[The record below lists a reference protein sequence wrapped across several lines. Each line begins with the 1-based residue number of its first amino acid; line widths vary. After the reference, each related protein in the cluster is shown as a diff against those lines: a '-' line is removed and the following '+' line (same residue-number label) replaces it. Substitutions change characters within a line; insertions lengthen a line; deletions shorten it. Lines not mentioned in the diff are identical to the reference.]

1 MFTSFYTIRE
11 ALPAR
16 TQRDAHKEE
25 RRKCGLPLRAHHTS
39 SVHARQP
46 HVRADPHGTVTDGF
60 RGAQHGSHARSPS
73 APSAPSA
80 RTHIQLARS
89 PHSSPGT
96 RHSRSLHYSPR
107 APCPLITH
115 KTSTRHGHTI
125 VPTRMFRPE
134 GLPPT
139 RSLGNNA
146 PSTTVR
152 SLHSALSSPHPPAR
166 PHRPTTL
173 LVRRASAPGVCA
185 VCLRRA
191 RLTPR
196 RAASCSSGSVRV
208 LRA

>member
-1 MFTSFYTIRE
+1 MGTDVHAFQYDTRSSTRTYGVHRE
-11 ALPAR
+11 TR
-16 TQRDAHKEE
+16 TRKS
-25 RRKCGLPLRAHHTS
+25 RKCGLRAHLLCTRDNTCRPTAQS
-39 SVHARQP
+39 
-46 HVRADPHGTVTDGF
+46 VTDGF
-60 RGAQHGSHARSPS
+60 RGAPNGSHARSPS

-80 RTHIQLARS
+80 RTQIQLAPS
-89 PHSSPGT
+89 LHSSPGT
-96 RHSRSLHYSPR
+96 RHSRTLLEHPAHSSH
-107 APCPLITH
+107 
-115 KTSTRHGHTI
+115 TRHGHTI

-152 SLHSALSSPHPPAR
+152 SLALSSPHPPAR